1 MLYCNKKCFIA
12 LSSLRKKCLAYLTDK
27 LKNIDASSDLLAQ
40 LLKPQIHARALHKEI
55 GFEDFGNSR

>member
-1 MLYCNKKCFIA
+1 
-12 LSSLRKKCLAYLTDK
+12 LAYVTDK